1 MTTSSGIGGT
11 RGVSRLSAPVL
22 RHMAENPGTV
32 LNQADIRAIAGVGAD
47 EGERLVSWLERSG
60 LLVVASSGNEPVYR
74 LPDAWEQRRRRSRPL
89 ILLVEDHNVIA
100 GMTEAVLT
108 SEGYNVVLV
117 RNPPEAHT
125 ILRVVAFDLILTDSF
140 GPTLDLAMRVLGPV
154 LRRSTG
160 TPVVLFTSH
169 RWDLARVQAE
179 GFTEITT
186 KPFKA
191 EDFLSRVEHLAPI
204 AKGSRQTT

>member
-1 MTTSSGIGGT
+1 VTTSNGIGGT

-22 RHMAENPGTV
+22 RHMAENPGAILTP
-32 LNQADIRAIAGVGAD
+32 ADVRALAGVDAD
-47 EGERLVSWLERSG
+47 DGERLVSWLERTG

-74 LPDAWEQRRRRSRPL
+74 LADAWEQRRRRSRPL
-89 ILLVEDHNVIA
+89 ILLVEDHNVITSI
-100 GMTEAVLT
+100 TEAVLT

-160 TPVVLFTSH
+160 TPVVLFTDH
-169 RWDLARVQAE
+169 RWNPARVQAE
-179 GFTEITT
+179 GFTEMIT
-186 KPFKA
+186 KPF
-191 EDFLSRVEHLAPI
+191 EVEEFLSRVEQLAPVPR
-204 AKGSRQTT
+204 GTR